1 MTDITDIKTLK
12 DAKMI
17 VEICEQW
24 KNYKCK
30 KLIPNLEKR
39 LVTYEMKI
47 RIQSFTKLEFFQYAL
62 GSDWEDLTHEKLRRI
77 EDKAYRIVEKW
88 DDSIQERLRKGENNE

>member
-1 MTDITDIKTLK
+1 MTDITDIKTIK

-17 VEICEQW
+17 VEICERW
-24 KNYKCK
+24 NEYRP
-30 KLIPNLEKR
+30 L
-39 LVTYEMKI
+39 
-47 RIQSFTKLEFFQYAL
+47 TKLEFFREAL
-62 GSDWEDLTHEKLRRI
+62 GSDWEDLTHKKLRRI